1 MLLQSPELLVY
12 GGAQCNVSIA
22 IYTLSIM
29 YTNYC
34 RTDALILCIPIP
46 LLWKLQIPF
55 HK

>member
-1 MLLQSPELLVY
+1 MLLQNPELLVY
-12 GGAQCNVSIA
+12 GGAQCHVSIA
-22 IYTLSIM
+22 ISTLSII
-29 YTNYC
+29 YTHYC